1 MRRRIGNGRI
11 GDLILKTTDAGST
24 WNTVLSGTGYGV
36 NSIFFPTDDI
46 GYGVGIF
53 GEIVKTTDAGNTWTY
68 QNSGTLANL
77 TSVYFTD
84 DITGYAV
91 GYNGNENNIETILKT
106 INGGTTW
113 DTLVNPTN
121 VPLNCVVFTDPNTGY
136 IAGDG
141 SLIKTTNAGI
151 TWTVDTNGMGY
162 MYYQNDFITVFFIG
176 QDTGYVADLGGD
188 LLKTTN
194 AGTSWHFQ
202 TVAQGQGCSSMY
214 FINSNTGYMVGEAE
228 ISQTLNGGVT
238 WNQLSFG
245 TNGGNQLYSVFFPD
259 SLTGYAVGFDSSCTY
274 GIVLKTINGGST
286 WHKLPLLADYELY
299 SVFFTDD
306 NTGYVVGYLGVNLKT
321 VDGGETWTDLHIS
334 TMAPL
339 NSILFITPSKGYIVS
354 QHGDIFHTSDAGS
367 TWIADSSGT
376 WNGLYSI
383 FSTDTATAYAVG
395 NFATIL
401 KTGYGGVTF
410 VEEHKPTVT
419 NFTIYPNPA
428 NDEITIET
436 SLSPVI
442 SQLSIMNLNG
452 QVVLTRQITGP
463 KNQLDVST
471 LPSGVYFVR
480 LTNEK
485 TVKVGKF
492 VKQ

>member
-1 MRRRIGNGRI
+1 MKKFFFLLCFSFISVFAFSQWYWQNPLPQGNELDAIYFTDSNTGYAVGVPGTIIKTTDGGITWTISSGGNYTQLNSIFFTNNSTGYIAGNGRI

-245 TNGGNQLYSVFFPD
+245 TNRWQ
-259 SLTGYAVGFDSSCTY
+259 
-274 GIVLKTINGGST
+274 
-286 WHKLPLLADYELY
+286 
-299 SVFFTDD
+299 
-306 NTGYVVGYLGVNLKT
+306 
-321 VDGGETWTDLHIS
+321 
-334 TMAPL
+334 
-339 NSILFITPSKGYIVS
+339 SI
-354 QHGDIFHTSDAGS
+354 
-367 TWIADSSGT
+367 
-376 WNGLYSI
+376 I
-383 FSTDTATAYAVG
+383 FS
-395 NFATIL
+395 F
-401 KTGYGGVTF
+401 F
-410 VEEHKPTVT
+410 
-419 NFTIYPNPA
+419 
-428 NDEITIET
+428 
-436 SLSPVI
+436 S
-442 SQLSIMNLNG
+442 
-452 QVVLTRQITGP
+452 
-463 KNQLDVST
+463 
-471 LPSGVYFVR
+471 
-480 LTNEK
+480 
-485 TVKVGKF
+485 
-492 VKQ
+492 